1 MIERTFSWLRGNRRL
16 MAHYEA
22 FVTIA
27 VGFAKL
33 AMIGVMLK
41 RLTEPAS

>member
-1 MIERTFSWLRGNRRL
+1 

-22 FVTIA
+22 LAMIA

-41 RLTEPAS
+41 RLT

>member
-1 MIERTFSWLRGNRRL
+1 

-22 FVTIA
+22 LVMIA

-41 RLTEPAS
+41 RLTEVAS